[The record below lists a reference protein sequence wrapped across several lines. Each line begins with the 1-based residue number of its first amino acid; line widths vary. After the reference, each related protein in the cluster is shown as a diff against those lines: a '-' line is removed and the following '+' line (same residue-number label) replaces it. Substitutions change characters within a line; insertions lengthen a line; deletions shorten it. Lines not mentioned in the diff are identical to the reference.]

1 MVKILG
7 DPDQSQREDRM
18 GIETLILLLP
28 LWGLVELAA
37 DFNPSM
43 MQIYTYNKWGAVTVD
58 NYNHVIR
65 VEAK

>member
-1 MVKILG
+1 MLG
-7 DPDQSQREDRM
+7 EPEQSQSEDRM
-18 GIETLILLLP
+18 GIETLILFLP
-28 LWGLVELAA
+28 LWGLVEMAA

-58 NYNHVIR
+58 NHNHVIR